1 MKRMNTPPPILTLAE
16 WGILDAI
23 LSAGP
28 LVIRDPGFNLDQSRE
43 WVRKWLAKLVNKRYL
58 ELTGKTY
65 SLTDAGRK
73 ARPSFMA
80 QVRTRRKYYEQVHLA
95 RNGELV

>member
-28 LVIRDPGFNLDQSRE
+28 LVIRDLSFNLDQSRE

-58 ELTGKTY
+58 ELTDKTY

-73 ARPSFMA
+73 VRWSFLSLI
-80 QVRTRRKYYEQVHLA
+80 HI
-95 RNGELV
+95 